1 MNTLWT
7 FGDSFTEGYGCSI
20 NDAYHINYYQN
31 DDKIWPVWLSE
42 SLNADLKNYGMGG
55 YSNDMIL
62 DSIIDNWRYIKKDD
76 YVFIGST
83 YSHRFDIPM
92 GNVLKSVVHSFPEKK
107 DNGLTNEE
115 FETAVNFQY
124 HFSDNILYKN
134 RQVKRFEWIKS
145 LLQKKCKLVVIW
157 DVQYDIQNLETI
169 TGATNRKIVDGHL
182 SYKGHKLLGEIFY
195 KKYMVKNFI

>member
-7 FGDSFTEGYGCSI
+7 FGDSFTEGYGCGI
-20 NDAYHINYYQN
+20 NDEYHINYHQN

-42 SLNADLKNYGMGG
+42 SLNTDLKNYGMGG

-62 DSIIDNWRYIKKDD
+62 DSIIDNWKYIKKDD

-83 YSHRFDIPM
+83 YSHRFDIPI
-92 GNVLKSVVHSFPEKK
+92 GNVLKSVVHSFPQKN
-107 DNGLTNEE
+107 DNVLTNEE
-115 FETAVNFQY
+115 FETIVNFQHY
-124 HFSDNILYKN
+124 FSDNILYKN

-157 DVQYDIQNLETI
+157 DVQYDIKNLETI
-169 TGATNRKIVDGHL
+169 TGATDRKIIDGHL
-182 SYKGHKLLGEIFY
+182 SYNGHKVLAQCFY
-195 KKYMVKNFI
+195 KKYIVKDFI